1 MTLSDGSIRNGYTV
15 KLLNMIP
22 EPRVIF
28 VSIQGLPGAVMTA
41 NGIDQPEGRSLAIPV
56 EPDKLRTLKFFVRQP
71 ARHVSRE
78 TQHFRFVV
86 EDKASF
92 ETDEYKATFNA
103 PEKRR

>member
-1 MTLSDGSIRNGYTV
+1 MSGFIKGIV
-15 KLLNMIP
+15 VG
-22 EPRVIF
+22 VISF
-28 VSIQGLPGAVMTA
+28 GLGFAVL
-41 NGIDQPEGRSLAIPV
+41 SLAIPV

-103 PEKRR
+103 PERRR